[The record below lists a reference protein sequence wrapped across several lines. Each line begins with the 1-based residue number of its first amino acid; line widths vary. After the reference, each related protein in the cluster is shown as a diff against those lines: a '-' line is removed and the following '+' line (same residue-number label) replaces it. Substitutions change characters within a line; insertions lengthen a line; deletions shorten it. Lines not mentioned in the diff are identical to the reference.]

1 MNRLTKIALAL
12 SLALPAGGVFAAQP
26 VPAIAAA
33 APTVQ
38 TAATG
43 AHLGVGVEAVP
54 PVLAA
59 QLPSTV
65 PQGQGVLIGRVEP
78 GSPAAAAGLQ
88 AYDIL
93 LSYGDQKLFSP
104 DQLSALVAADQPGRT
119 VTLKLVR
126 GGQVQEVQAE
136 LGQGAPQPAAP
147 RPWQARP
154 FHFPRHAFPAM
165 PEQRQ
170 KTVSESFESLN
181 VQKLE
186 DGRYRAAIE
195 YLDEGGAKQS
205 HVFEGTRDE
214 LRTQIGQSKDL
225 PPTARKHLLNALNM
239 KGGWPMPHF
248 RGPLDFEELM
258 RTWRE
263 GGWMQ
268 Y

>member
-1 MNRLTKIALAL
+1 MNRFTKLALAL
-12 SLALPAGGVFAAQP
+12 SLALPAGGVFAAQL
-26 VPAIAAA
+26 
-33 APTVQ
+33 Q
-38 TAATG
+38 LSAATSVPPAQAVAAG
-43 AHLGVGVEAVP
+43 AHLGTGVEAVP
-54 PVLAA
+54 PLLAA
-59 QLPSTV
+59 QLPSTI

-88 AYDIL
+88 PYDIL

-104 DQLSALVAADQPGRT
+104 GQLSALVAADQPGRT

-126 GGQVQEVQAE
+126 GGKLQEVQAE
-136 LGQGAPQPAAP
+136 LGQGVPRAAEP
-147 RPWQARP
+147 RPWQVRP
-154 FHFPRHAFPAM
+154 YHFPHHAFPAM
-165 PEQRQ
+165 PEQRHE
-170 KTVSESFESLN
+170 TVTESFESLN

-195 YLDEGGAKQS
+195 YLDADGTKQN

-214 LRTQIGQSKDL
+214 LRKQIGQSDEL
-225 PPTARKHLLNALNM
+225 PPAARKHLLNALNM
-239 KGGWPMPHF
+239 KGGWSMPRF
-248 RGPLDFEELM
+248 WGPLDFEELM

>member
-26 VPAIAAA
+26 VLSAVAAEPAAQA
-33 APTVQ
+33 V
-38 TAATG
+38 TAG

-54 PVLAA
+54 PALTA
-59 QLPSTV
+59 QLPHAV

-78 GSPAAAAGLQ
+78 GSPAVAAGLQ
-88 AYDIL
+88 AFDIL
-93 LSYGDQKLFSP
+93 LSYDDQKLFSP

-126 GGQVQEVQAE
+126 GGKLQEVQAE
-136 LGQGAPQPAAP
+136 LGQGARQAAAL

-165 PEQRQ
+165 PGQRQ
-170 KTVSESFESLN
+170 EMVIESFESLN

-186 DGRYRAAIE
+186 DDRYRAAIE
-195 YLDEGGAKQS
+195 YLDEGGTKQS
-205 HVFEGTRDE
+205 HVFEGNRHE
-214 LRTQIGQSKDL
+214 LRKQIGQSDDL
-225 PPTARKHLLNALNM
+225 PPAARKHLLNALDM